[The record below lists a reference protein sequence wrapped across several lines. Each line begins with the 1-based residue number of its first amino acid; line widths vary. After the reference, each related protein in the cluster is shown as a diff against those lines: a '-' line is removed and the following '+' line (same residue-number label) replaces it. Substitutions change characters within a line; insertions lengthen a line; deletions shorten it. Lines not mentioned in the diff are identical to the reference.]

1 MIKNNLNYYL
11 TNMALYDEDMERE
24 LPEKQA
30 KTETPQPQKSSAWEE
45 SERGVYIPES
55 VLYLVG
61 EIAEYSLFDFMTKVR
76 TIIRER
82 DESYKDEALNLIINS
97 PGGDVSEMF
106 GIIDFMELIDTKV
119 NTICRGSAQ
128 SAGAIILAC
137 GTGQRA
143 ASKHSTIMFHQGST
157 FSQGKLSDV
166 RAGLEYSKSVEA
178 KIYTLLG
185 EKTKKPANWWEEKM
199 KSDFYLTAE
208 DALELGVI
216 DTIG

>member
-1 MIKNNLNYYL
+1 MIFSPNKTIISIDLKGMIASGSRAPLNMDNLNGL
-11 TNMALYDEDMERE
+11 FSKVMKMKFDAL
-24 LPEKQA
+24 
-30 KTETPQPQKSSAWEE
+30 S
-45 SERGVYIPES
+45 I
-55 VLYLVG
+55 
-61 EIAEYSLFDFMTKVR
+61 
-76 TIIRER
+76 
-82 DESYKDEALNLIINS
+82 IINS

-106 GIIDFMELIDTKV
+106 GIIDFMEIIDTKV

-178 KIYTLLG
+178 KIYALLG
-185 EKTKKPANWWEEKM
+185 DKTKKPAEWWEEKM

>member
-1 MIKNNLNYYL
+1 MSIYEEKAPTTKEQPTVMKQDNL
-11 TNMALYDEDMERE
+11 
-24 LPEKQA
+24 K
-30 KTETPQPQKSSAWEE
+30 WEE
-45 SERGVYIPES
+45 SDRGVWIPES
-55 VLYLVG
+55 VIYLFG
-61 EIAEYSLFDFMTKVR
+61 EIAEYTLFDFMTRVR
-76 TIIRER
+76 TVIRER
-82 DESYKDEALNLIINS
+82 DDNYKDDALNLIINS

-106 GIIDFMELIDTKV
+106 GIIDFMDLIDTKV
-119 NTICRGSAQ
+119 NTIVRGSAQ
-128 SAGAIILAC
+128 SAAAIILAC

-178 KIYTLLG
+178 KIYSLLG
-185 EKTKKPANWWEEKM
+185 ERTKKDAKWWEDKM

-208 DALELGVI
+208 EALDFGVI

>member
-1 MIKNNLNYYL
+1 MSIYEEKPPTPKEQPTVMNMKQDNL
-11 TNMALYDEDMERE
+11 
-24 LPEKQA
+24 K
-30 KTETPQPQKSSAWEE
+30 WEE
-45 SERGVYIPES
+45 SDRGVWVPES
-55 VLYLVG
+55 VIYLFG
-61 EIAEYSLFDFMTKVR
+61 EIAEYTLFDFMTRVR
-76 TIIRER
+76 TVIRER
-82 DESYKDEALNLIINS
+82 DDNYKDDALNLIINS

-106 GIIDFMELIDTKV
+106 GIIDFMDLIDTKV
-119 NTICRGSAQ
+119 NTIVRGSAQ
-128 SAGAIILAC
+128 SAAAIILAC

-178 KIYTLLG
+178 KIYSLLG
-185 EKTKKPANWWEEKM
+185 ERTKKDAKWWEDKM

-208 DALELGVI
+208 EALDFGVI

>member
-1 MIKNNLNYYL
+1 
-11 TNMALYDEDMERE
+11 MALYDEDMERE
-24 LPEKQA
+24 LPGKQA
-30 KTETPQPQKSSAWEE
+30 KTETVALPPTNTIWEE

-61 EIAEYSLFDFMTKVR
+61 EIAEYTLFDFMTRVR
-76 TIIRER
+76 VIIRER
-82 DESYKDEALNLIINS
+82 AAEYSEEPLNLIINS

-106 GIIDFMELIDTKV
+106 GIIDFMEIIDTKV

-178 KIYTLLG
+178 KIYALLG
-185 EKTKKPANWWEEKM
+185 DKTKKPAEWWEEKM

-208 DALELGVI
+208 YALELGVI